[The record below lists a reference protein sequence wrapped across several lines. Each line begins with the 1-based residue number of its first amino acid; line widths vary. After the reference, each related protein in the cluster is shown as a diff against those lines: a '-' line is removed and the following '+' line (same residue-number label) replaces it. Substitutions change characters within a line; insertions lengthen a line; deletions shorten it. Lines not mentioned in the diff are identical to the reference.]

1 MKKII
6 LIALLLLTFSGI
18 IISQTLDNPTIPK
31 DLISNISSHETL
43 VGDTLMH
50 GQKFG
55 NPVIPNQLAGNHH
68 QKNGNTNLGASFSD
82 TLCGLNYVKGSVL
95 IETRYNSY
103 TTTGTLGSGFPAN
116 ITISGLS
123 PCNIIKAFI
132 YYDVSYVSGDD
143 STAQV
148 VSLTNPNAVTNNYTS
163 SNIGSSIAKCWG
175 ELGTWGFRVD
185 VTGAISGNGVY
196 TINSIS
202 GLTTPNWSVDG
213 ATLLIMY
220 RDPAATYM
228 GNMYLADGCWTVDG
242 GSMSYTL
249 GGFNTCD
256 TPSYAHEFSIVAD
269 MQDNVASNHL
279 TIFDNINYGSTTSGF
294 RNSFY
299 NFDDT
304 LVPITYAQTTSIC
317 GYNTGGDCYC
327 WILTGLYYQTTCTT
341 CTPDT
346 SHLTLSPSSNPAFCD
361 SANGSAFVVASGG
374 TAPYTYVWNTIPVQ
388 TTQTATGLSAGL
400 YSVTVTD
407 STGCNIGVDTVR
419 VDSTSS
425 VMVSFMHN
433 SLACYGL
440 DTGWIIADTSGG
452 TGPFTYTWSPNG
464 GNGLTASNLTAATY
478 TFTITDAHGCV
489 QADTV
494 SVPSPPQLT
503 INTTNLQNVLCY
515 GGNTGT
521 DTVSVTGGTPGYTYL
536 WSPIGQTTATATG
549 LTPGNYTVLVTDSH
563 GCTAFSPIV
572 IITEPPP
579 LTTTQNQVNELCF
592 GGSNAS
598 AWVIPAGGTPAY
610 HYVWSPTGGNGAT
623 ASGLAAGTYSVLVT
637 DANGCTLLET
647 YTITQPTQL
656 DITPTP
662 SSQVICATFPAT
674 IGVNSS
680 GGTPGYTYLWSNA
693 NTSSSQSVTPL
704 TTTIY
709 SVTVTDANGC
719 TSVTHD
725 TVTVTQ
731 LPVVTATSSA
741 VCWGDSSTLT
751 ATGGPTYHWS
761 NGATTQSI
769 TVLDTVTTYYTVYV
783 TANGCQS
790 LTVTDSAVILGNK
803 ITASFTSDSVKGYMA
818 LIVNFRNNSTGAP
831 YYSWNFGDTFSTS
844 PFNLDTSNLQNPQ
857 HTYDSAGNYIV
868 TLIVYNQWGCSD
880 TATENITVEKKS
892 HFNVYN
898 VFTPNGDGK
907 NDLWIPDYFNITSA
921 HVIIFNR
928 WGEKIKDW
936 TTLTGW
942 DGTTSGGSMCPDG
955 TYYYIIN
962 ATGVDGVIYNTHGY
976 LELIRSK

>member
-6 LIALLLLTFSGI
+6 LIALFLIPVTGI
-18 IISQTLDNPTIPK
+18 INAQTIEKLKSEKSLITDNTFNK
-31 DLISNISSHETL
+31 SVNK
-43 VGDTLMH
+43 DTLMN
-50 GQKFG
+50 GQRFG
-55 NPVIPNQLAGNHH
+55 NPVIPVNQAKSKH
-68 QKNGNTNLGASFSD
+68 QKDGNSTLNNTFVDS
-82 TLCGLNYVKGSVL
+82 LCGLNYVKGSVL
-95 IETRYNSY
+95 IETRYNAS
-103 TTTGTLGSGFPAN
+103 TITGTIGSGFPASIN
-116 ITISGLS
+116 ITGLS

-143 STAQV
+143 STAQI
-148 VSLTNPNAVTNNYTS
+148 VSFTNPNAVTANYTAA
-163 SNIGSSIAKCWG
+163 NIGSSIGKCWG

-185 VTGAISGNGVY
+185 VTAAISGNGTYV
-196 TINSIS
+196 INSIS

-220 RDPAATYM
+220 HDPLATYM
-228 GNMYLADGCWTVDG
+228 GNIILADGCWTIDG
-242 GSMSYTL
+242 GALSYTL
-249 GGFNTCD
+249 GGFNVCD
-256 TPSYAHEFSIVAD
+256 TPTNAHEFSIVAD
-269 MQDNVASNHL
+269 MQDNVATNHL
-279 TIFDNINYGSTTSGF
+279 GIFDNINYGSSTTGF
-294 RNSFY
+294 LNSFY

-304 LVPITYAQTTSIC
+304 LVPLTYAQTSSVC

-327 WILTGLYYQTTCTT
+327 WILTGLYYQSHCTT

-346 SHLTLSPSSNPAFCD
+346 SHLTLSPSSSPAICD
-361 SANGSAFVVASGG
+361 SATGTASVNATGG

-425 VMVSFMHN
+425 VHVSFIHN

-440 DTGWIIADTSGG
+440 DTGWIIADTTGG
-452 TGPFTYTWSPNG
+452 VGPFTYTWSPNG
-464 GNGLTASNLTAATY
+464 GNTLTASNLTAATY
-478 TFTITDAHGCV
+478 TFIITDAHGCV

-494 SVPSPPQLT
+494 SVPSPPQL
-503 INTTNLQNVLCY
+503 IMSTTNLQNVLCF

-521 DTVSVTGGTPGYTYL
+521 DTATVTGGTPGYTYL
-536 WSPIGQTTATATG
+536 WSPFGGTTATATG
-549 LTPGNYTVLVTDSH
+549 LTPGSYTVLVTDAN
-563 GCTAFSPIV
+563 GCTAFSPVV
-572 IITEPPP
+572 IITEPPL
-579 LTTTQNQVNELCF
+579 LTSTSNQINELCF
-592 GGSNAS
+592 GGSTAS
-598 AWVIPAGGTPAY
+598 TWVIPNGGTPQY
-610 HYVWSPTGGNGAT
+610 NYIWSPTGGNGAT
-623 ASGLAAGTYSVLVT
+623 ASNLAAGNYTVIVT
-637 DANGCTLLET
+637 DANGCTNVDT

-656 DITPTP
+656 IVDPNP
-662 SSQVICATFPAT
+662 SSQVICAGFTANISLT
-674 IGVNSS
+674 NG
-680 GGTPGYTYLWSNA
+680 GGTPGYTYNWSNA
-693 NTSSSQSVTPL
+693 NTSSSQTVSPL

-709 SVTVTDANGC
+709 AVTVTDANGC
-719 TSVTHD
+719 SAVTFD

-783 TANGCQS
+783 TANGCTS
-790 LTVTDSAVILGNK
+790 LTVTDSAVILGTK
-803 ITASFTSDSVKGYMA
+803 ITAAFTPDSSTGYMA
-818 LIVNFRNNSTGAP
+818 LLVNFTNHSTGGSN
-831 YYSWNFGDTFSTS
+831 YFWYFGDTLSGPLDSSYDTN
-844 PFNLDTSNLQNPQ
+844 PFHL
-857 HTYDSAGNYIV
+857 YDSAGNYRV
-868 TLIVYNQWGCSD
+868 LLIVVNQFGCWD
-880 TATENITVEKKS
+880 TVSEYITVEKKS
-892 HFNVYN
+892 HFNVNN

-907 NDLWIPDYFNITSA
+907 NDIWIPDYFNITSA

-942 DGTTSGGSMCPDG
+942 DGTISGGGLCPDG

-976 LELIRSK
+976 LELIRNK